1 MYPDVRCPLR
11 HADAFQLLVA
21 TILSAQATDAKVN
34 EITPALFRR
43 FPTPKAL
50 AEADVAEVEELIR
63 PINFYRTKARHLVA
77 LARALVE
84 RFGGRV
90 PERMEDLTSLPGVG
104 RKTANVVRL
113 ELFGATDGI
122 VVDTHVRRVAQRLGL
137 TTHDDPDR
145 IEQDLLA
152 LVPPEE
158 RRAFSLRLIQH
169 GRTLCTAR
177 IPRCNA
183 CDLRDLCPSARVFA

>member
-1 MYPDVRCPLR
+1 
-11 HADAFQLLVA
+11 
-21 TILSAQATDAKVN
+21 
-34 EITPALFRR
+34 
-43 FPTPKAL
+43 
-50 AEADVAEVEELIR
+50 
-63 PINFYRTKARHLVA
+63 
-77 LARALVE
+77 
-84 RFGGRV
+84 
-90 PERMEDLTSLPGVG
+90 
-104 RKTANVVRL
+104 
-113 ELFGATDGI
+113 
-122 VVDTHVRRVAQRLGL
+122 VRRVAQRLGL

>member
-34 EITPALFRR
+34 EITPAFFRR

-50 AEADVAEVEELIR
+50 AEADVAEVEELTQ

-90 PERMEDLTSLPGVG
+90 PEQMEDLTSLPGVG